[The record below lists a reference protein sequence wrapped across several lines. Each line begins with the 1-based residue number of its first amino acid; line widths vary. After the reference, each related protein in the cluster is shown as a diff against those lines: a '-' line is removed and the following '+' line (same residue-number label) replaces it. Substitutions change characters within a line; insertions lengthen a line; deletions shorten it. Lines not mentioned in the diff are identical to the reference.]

1 MITFIFVI
9 HKRESLT
16 LVYSMLVTAMTIGLK
31 VRPDFEI
38 ARRLH
43 DFAYVLGR
51 CLLSVE
57 ESNEDYTVCT
67 V

>member
-1 MITFIFVI
+1 M
-9 HKRESLT
+9 T
-16 LVYSMLVTAMTIGLK
+16 LGLEVK
-31 VRPDFEI
+31 LDFKF
-38 ARRLH
+38 AWRLH